1 MAKWIPF
8 VFTKKDVLQNFSS
21 DMQYENWIAGLLR
34 AKKIMK
40 VRKGLYALA
49 DVTGEL
55 LATKF
60 EIASKITDDA
70 FICYHS
76 ALEFYGAANQVF
88 HTVTVGSRSRF
99 NPFTFLDIDFIRKQP
114 NNDYGIAYIEQ
125 AGVRVTTLERTVI
138 DCIDDIDAC
147 GGIDEL
153 LGALGQIRILNEK
166 ELLGAL
172 NAYNCVLLYQK
183 AGYIL
188 QHYQEKFGLSNAFF
202 DECKRH
208 LTRQVKYFLKD
219 EYGDVEYNSE
229 WRLMAPKNLISRIGG
244 GY

>member
-1 MAKWIPF
+1 MVNWIPY
-8 VFTKKDVLQNFSS
+8 VITKKDMRLQFSS

-34 AKKIMK
+34 AKKILK
-40 VRKGLYALA
+40 VRKGLYVLV
-49 DVTGEL
+49 DVTGEPM
-55 LATKF
+55 ATKF

-70 FICYHS
+70 FLCYHS

-88 HTVTVGSRSRF
+88 HTVTVGSKSRF
-99 NPFTFLDIDFIRKQP
+99 NPFSFLDVDYIRKQP
-114 NNDYGIAYIEQ
+114 NNDYGIAYIKQ

-138 DCIDDIDAC
+138 DCIDDIDSC

-153 LGALGQIRILNEK
+153 LGALGQIRILDEK

-183 AGYIL
+183 VGYIL
-188 QHYQEKFGLSNAFF
+188 QHYQSKFGLPDAFF

-208 LTRQVKYFLKD
+208 LTRQVKYFLKN
-219 EYGDVEYNSE
+219 EYGEVEYNSE

>member
-1 MAKWIPF
+1 MVKQVPYL
-8 VFTKKDVLQNFSS
+8 FTKADVRPQFSS
-21 DMQYENWIAGLLR
+21 DMQYENWIAGQLR
-34 AKKIMK
+34 TKKIMK
-40 VRKGLYALA
+40 VRKGLYVLA
-49 DVTGEL
+49 DVTGEPM
-55 LATKF
+55 ATKF
-60 EIASKITDDA
+60 EIASKIADDA
-70 FICYHS
+70 FLCYHS

-88 HTVTVGSRSRF
+88 HTVTVGSKSRF
-99 NPFTFLDIDFIRKQP
+99 NPFTFLDVDYIRKQP

-138 DCIDDIDAC
+138 DCIDDIDSC

-153 LGALGQIRILNEK
+153 LGALGQIRILDEK

-188 QHYQEKFGLSNAFF
+188 QHYQEKFGLSDAFF

-219 EYGDVEYNSE
+219 EYGEVEYNSE

>member
-1 MAKWIPF
+1 MVKQVPYL
-8 VFTKKDVLQNFSS
+8 FTKADVRPQFLS

-34 AKKIMK
+34 TKKIMK
-40 VRKGLYALA
+40 VRKGLYVLA
-49 DVTGEL
+49 DVTGEPM
-55 LATKF
+55 ATKF
-60 EIASKITDDA
+60 EIASKIADDA
-70 FICYHS
+70 FLCYHS

-88 HTVTVGSRSRF
+88 HTVTVGSKSRF
-99 NPFTFLDIDFIRKQP
+99 NPFTFLDVDYIRKQP

-125 AGVRVTTLERTVI
+125 AGVRITTLERTVI
-138 DCIDDIDAC
+138 DCIDDVDAC

-153 LGALGQIRILNEK
+153 LGALGQIRILDEK

-188 QHYQEKFGLSNAFF
+188 QHYQEKFGFSDDFF

-208 LTRQVKYFLKD
+208 LTKQVKYFLKD
-219 EYGDVEYNSE
+219 EYGEVEYNSE
-229 WRLMAPKNLISRIGG
+229 WRLMAPKNLIARIGG

>member
-1 MAKWIPF
+1 MAKWLPF
-8 VFTKKDVLQNFSS
+8 VITKKDMRSQFSS
-21 DMQYENWIAGLLR
+21 DMQYENWIAGQLR
-34 AKKIMK
+34 TKKIMK
-40 VRKGLYALA
+40 VRKGLYVLV
-49 DVTGEL
+49 DVSGEP

-70 FICYHS
+70 FLCYHS

-88 HTVTVGSRSRF
+88 NTITVGSESRF
-99 NPFTFLDIDFIRKQP
+99 NPFTFLGIEYVRKQTK
-114 NNDYGIAYIEQ
+114 NDYGIAYMEQ

-153 LGALGQIRILNEK
+153 LGALGQIRILDERV
-166 ELLGAL
+166 LLGAL
-172 NAYNCVLLYQK
+172 DAYSCVLLYQK

-188 QHYQEKFGLSNAFF
+188 QHYQSKFGLSDAFF

-208 LTRQVKYFLKD
+208 LTKQVKYFLKD
-219 EYGDVEYNSE
+219 EYNEVEYNSE
-229 WRLMAPKNLISRIGG
+229 WRLMAPKNLISRIWGD
-244 GY
+244 Y